1 MAKIAQKKGALRAAT
16 RPAKKGPGRGIR
28 ARGSSVGKPTKGKAM
43 LRRFGK
49 A

>member
-1 MAKIAQKKGALRAAT
+1 MSKIAQKSGAVRAET
-16 RPAKKGPGRGIR
+16 KSAKKGPGKGIR
-28 ARGSSVGKPTKGKAM
+28 AKGSSVGKPKTGKSM